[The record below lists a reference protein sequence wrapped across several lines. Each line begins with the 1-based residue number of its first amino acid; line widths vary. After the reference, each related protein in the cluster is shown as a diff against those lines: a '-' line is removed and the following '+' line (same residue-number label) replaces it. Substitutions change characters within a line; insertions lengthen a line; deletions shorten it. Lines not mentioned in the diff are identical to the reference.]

1 MSDYRKDFR
10 TGAIIRINP
19 RKFRRG
25 RAWKAGKLVGTER
38 WKIHPERKEL
48 R

>member
-1 MSDYRKDFR
+1 MSDYRKDYR

-25 RAWKAGKLVGTER
+25 RAWKAGKLVREER
-38 WKIHPERKEL
+38 WKTWKAR